1 MGGGEGREDGRGE
14 EYWKER
20 KGEKMGRM
28 RTEDGRGE
36 YSIRYSIMYNSICT
50 YNIIYNI

>member
-1 MGGGEGREDGRGE
+1 MRNDGREERNRRGEEEGRGGRRGE

-28 RTEDGRGE
+28 ITEDGRGE
-36 YSIRYSIMYNSICT
+36 YSIRY
-50 YNIIYNI
+50 II